1 MYSILGDERAYVM
14 VSNEISSNSA
24 SQLTKMWENQTMTG
38 ATSDMVHHVLQEAII
53 SQVLKPGQRLTEEQ
67 LAGLFAVSRTPVREA
82 IVRLEA
88 EHFAQ
93 RIPRRGLV
101 VSRVTP
107 QDIVDVYVV
116 REANDGLAAY
126 LAAQHATPADVSKLE
141 WINQQFS
148 AAASDATENMN
159 QLVALNLQFHEAL
172 AESSKNTLLL
182 NIVKQVHNVVRRFG
196 STTFRKP
203 GRAEAAAVEH
213 ARLVIAIRSGDASV
227 ARQIAVDHMATAR
240 RIRILILEQDDSA
253 PV

>member
-1 MYSILGDERAYVM
+1 MYPILGDERVYVM
-14 VSNEISSNSA
+14 ASNEISSNSA
-24 SQLTKMWENQTMTG
+24 KQLTKMWENQTMTG
-38 ATSDMVHHVLQEAII
+38 ATSDMVHHVLQEAIVSHI
-53 SQVLKPGQRLTEEQ
+53 LEPGQRLTEEQ

-107 QDIVDVYVV
+107 QDIVDVYIV
-116 REANDGLAAY
+116 REANDGLAAF
-126 LAAQHATPADVSKLE
+126 LAAQHATPADVSNLE
-141 WINQQFS
+141 WINSQFG
-148 AAASDATENMN
+148 AAATGAAENMH
-159 QLVALNLQFHEAL
+159 QLVTLNLQFHEAL
-172 AESSKNTLLL
+172 AESSNNTLLL

-196 STTFRKP
+196 STTFRKS
-203 GRAEAAAVEH
+203 GRAETSAVEH
-213 ARLVIAIRSGDASV
+213 ARLVEAIKAGDAER

-240 RIRILILEQDDSA
+240 RIRILMLEQEDST